1 MKKQFN
7 IVYLPLT
14 LLLFLPLA
22 ATNSYAEGETT
33 RVSIDSEGVE
43 GNFASLL
50 NPSISADGRYV
61 AFSSIADNLVLLD
74 TNSSSDIFVH
84 DRLTGNT
91 RRASVNSTGVEGNGS
106 SSNPSISDD
115 GRYVAFGSSAD
126 NLVPEDTNGVF
137 DIFVHDLTTGATSI
151 VNISSAGVQAKDYS
165 DFPAISADGRYVA
178 FHSIASNLVREDTN
192 GFYDVFVHDRLTG
205 KTTRVSVDSEG
216 LEGNSGSIDAS
227 ISPNGRYVAFMS
239 AASNLVSGDAND
251 VIDIFVHDRTTDQ
264 TTRVSVDSDGEEG
277 NSSSVGS
284 SISADGR
291 YVAFESLADNLVPED
306 TNEAFDVFVHDLST
320 DATTRVSVQSGG
332 GQATQSSGSGGTAI
346 SADGRFVAF
355 SSSSPDL
362 VPGDTNN
369 KRDAFVHDLLNR
381 QTTRVSLDSAGLEIG
396 LGVFDDGDDFSDV
409 HLSADGRHVVFESND
424 SNIVPEDTNA
434 TTDIFVRDRLLDT
447 SQNVDLQVAVTSQ
460 PDSVQN
466 GEIGRYFFTISNNG
480 PDSAD
485 SVNLLDVVSEGKVW
499 SLTPSQGDCSIAAV
513 SVCRLGSLAPGES
526 ATVRTVFKAK
536 GDPLTQ
542 QISVSASQKESDPAT
557 NSLTVATPVTPEPPV
572 TP

>member
-14 LLLFLPLA
+14 LLFLLPLA
-22 ATNSYAEGETT
+22 AANSYAEGETI
-33 RVSIDSEGVE
+33 RVSIDSAGVE

-61 AFSSIADNLVLLD
+61 AFSSIADNLVPLD

-91 RRASVNSTGVEGNGS
+91 ARASVNSSGVEGNGS

-216 LEGNSGSIDAS
+216 LEGNSGSINAS

-239 AASNLVSGDAND
+239 AASNLVPGDTND
-251 VIDIFVHDRTTDQ
+251 FIDIFVHDRTTDQ
-264 TTRVSVDSDGEEG
+264 TTRVSVDSAGVEG

-291 YVAFESLADNLVPED
+291 YVAFESLADNLAPED

-320 DATTRVSVQSGG
+320 GATTRASVQSGG
-332 GQATQSSGSGGTAI
+332 GQATQSGGSGGTAI
-346 SADGRFVAF
+346 SADGRFIAF
-355 SSSSPDL
+355 TSSSPDL

-369 KRDAFVHDLLNR
+369 MRDAFVHDLLNG

-409 HLSADGRHVVFESND
+409 QLSADGRHVIFESND
-424 SNIVPEDTNA
+424 PNIVPEDTNA

-499 SLTPSQGDCSIAAV
+499 SLTPSQGDCTIAAV

-542 QISVSASQKESDPAT
+542 QIKVSAPQVDTDPAT
-557 NSLTVATPVTPEPPV
+557 NSLTVSTPVTPV

>member
-14 LLLFLPLA
+14 LLFLLPLA
-22 ATNSYAEGETT
+22 AANSYAEGETI
-33 RVSIDSEGVE
+33 RVSIDSAGVE

-61 AFSSIADNLVLLD
+61 AFSSIADNLVPLD

-91 RRASVNSTGVEGNGS
+91 ARASVNSSGVEGNGS

-216 LEGNSGSIDAS
+216 LEGNSGSINAS

-239 AASNLVSGDAND
+239 AASNLVPGDAND

-264 TTRVSVDSDGEEG
+264 TTRVSVDSAGVEG

-306 TNEAFDVFVHDLST
+306 TNEAFDVFVHDLSAG
-320 DATTRVSVQSGG
+320 ATTRASVQSGG
-332 GQATQSSGSGGTAI
+332 GQATQSGGSGGTAI

-355 SSSSPDL
+355 TSSSPDL

-369 KRDAFVHDLLNR
+369 MRDAFVHDLLNS

-409 HLSADGRHVVFESND
+409 QLSADGRHVVFESND
-424 SNIVPEDTNA
+424 PNIVPEDTNA

-466 GEIGRYFFTISNNG
+466 GEIGRYFFTVSNNG

-557 NSLTVATPVTPEPPV
+557 NSLTVSTPVTPV

>member
-178 FHSIASNLVREDTN
+178 FHSIASNLVHEDTN

-355 SSSSPDL
+355 TSSSPDL

-409 HLSADGRHVVFESND
+409 QLSADGRHVVFESND
-424 SNIVPEDTNA
+424 PNIVPEDTNA

-513 SVCRLGSLAPGES
+513 SVCRLGSLAAGES